1 MNLQKNADVYPNP
14 TNFQNFSF
22 HTCILVS
29 ICSNNEGQL
38 HTKDFPELE
47 NDPLCCLPPVIP
59 GFFPCEEA
67 QFYTLLS
74 LTSMG

>member
-38 HTKDFPELE
+38 HTKDFL
-47 NDPLCCLPPVIP
+47 NWKMTHFVARHLLYL
-59 GFFPCEEA
+59 GFTPCEEA
-67 QFYTLLS
+67 RIHTPLP